1 MDIALITANANQLRF
16 IIEYNRDSPTYIVA
30 LLLIAI
36 SLILQLAVG
45 IFLIFKGR
53 YDMKGE
59 EKFKHANTMNNY
71 VVGGVFLITIVNV
84 FVAAFSMNPSQ
95 PNLKAN
101 DTE

>member
-53 YDMKGE
+53 FDMNELRLGYVLVLCDVLM
-59 EKFKHANTMNNY
+59 EKLFR
-71 VVGGVFLITIVNV
+71 I
-84 FVAAFSMNPSQ
+84 
-95 PNLKAN
+95 
-101 DTE
+101 